1 MKHQMP
7 AAAHHRLEDET
18 THPEI
23 VWHTAVA
30 RDVSGSR
37 QYAIPNGCVGVTQDA
52 AVCGADDAAMSQSEA
67 LRRAREEAMR
77 RHRLRMTARPETAVI
92 VAARPT
98 GALDGMAALVEFDLE
113 LTGTGDDPRR
123 RVTVVE
129 PVPLVLAGRALVGMS
144 VDVFVADGGVLIE
157 WSA

>member
-1 MKHQMP
+1 
-7 AAAHHRLEDET
+7 
-18 THPEI
+18 
-23 VWHTAVA
+23 
-30 RDVSGSR
+30 
-37 QYAIPNGCVGVTQDA
+37 
-52 AVCGADDAAMSQSEA
+52 MSQSDA
-67 LRRAREEAMR
+67 LRRAREETTR
-77 RHRLRMTARPETAVI
+77 RRRLRTTARPGTAVI
-92 VAARPT
+92 IAARPT

-113 LTGTGDDPRR
+113 LAGTGDEPSL